1 MAMPDQRL
9 PRYQQLHDDLV
20 AQIGKHV
27 WRPGEAIP
35 NEAELAKTYEVA
47 IGTVRKAVDVLVAEG
62 LLERYHGKGTFV
74 RRPRFDSSLF
84 RFFRFQSPSGERRVP
99 ESRILQR
106 EVLEAP
112 SAVADALRLPAATP
126 VIRITRLRL
135 IDQNPVLA
143 EEIWLPKDKFAV
155 LLGLPSEE
163 IGDLLYP
170 AYEQYCGQVIAS
182 ATETLT
188 VESVAGAYARLLRL
202 ECGLPIIV
210 IERLAYGFDGQPLEW
225 RRSRGPADQ
234 FRYQVDIR

>member
-1 MAMPDQRL
+1 MAS
-9 PRYQQLHDDLV
+9 
-20 AQIGKHV
+20 
-27 WRPGEAIP
+27 WR
-35 NEAELAKTYEVA
+35 
-47 IGTVRKAVDVLVAEG
+47 R
-62 LLERYHGKGTFV
+62 LLERHHGKGTFV
-74 RRPRFDSSLF
+74 RRPRLNSSLF

-143 EEIWLPKDKFAV
+143 EEIWLPKDKFATI
-155 LLGLPSEE
+155 LGLPSEE

-188 VESVAGAYARLLRL
+188 VEAVAGALCPAPASRM
-202 ECGLPIIV
+202 
-210 IERLAYGFDGQPLEW
+210 RLADHRHRTPRLW
-225 RRSRGPADQ
+225 LRWPTA
-234 FRYQVDIR
+234 